1 MEREKKTPF
10 LHVRE
15 NVKSNIVESL
25 ELPRDILYGAAIVTA
40 MGRGQVLIEN
50 YKGIIEYTKEKIR
63 LQAKGCQI
71 TVQGKQL
78 VVEYYTHEEMK
89 VTGLIQG
96 ILYDA

>member
-1 MEREKKTPF
+1 M
-10 LHVRE
+10 RE